1 MSFTS
6 NLNSKV
12 KKMDWLDLALVKFSC
27 IAFGVLLVIM
37 LPEILY
43 KSPWFILF
51 IILLLAV
58 RPSYRIYIK
67 KD

>member
-1 MSFTS
+1 
-6 NLNSKV
+6 
-12 KKMDWLDLALVKFSC
+12 MDWLDLALVKFSC